1 MEAASGSDKVKEDIS
16 MWLEYNNKE
25 SRKEVKKWTN
35 FGIQSFLRYESN
47 VFTPPKPTVESVL
60 AEPLAV
66 NEVGRPK
73 TARTKRMIVQF
84 DKKFG
89 GPMSAAEIMRA
100 CGVSC
105 TTYAKALDEIM
116 RERDRI
122 LRGKKKSIIWK
133 QADDFRS
140 RYGNDVL

>member
-1 MEAASGSDKVKEDIS
+1 

-25 SRKEVKKWTN
+25 PIEEVKRWTN

-66 NEVGRPK
+66 NEIGRPK

-89 GPMSAAEIMRA
+89 GPMSATEIMRA
-100 CGVSC
+100 CDVSC
-105 TTYAKALDEIM
+105 TTYSKALDEIM
-116 RERDRI
+116 RERDRAF
-122 LRGKKKSIIWK
+122 RGSKRSIIRK
-133 QADDFRS
+133 YR
-140 RYGNDVL
+140 